1 MSDLS
6 DHMDMGHWPSPT
18 YLMPRLRFSK
28 ATLPSPR
35 PWLMAALTIDISR
48 STGPASMAEDRRRIH
63 CLRDKNV
70 NTWSGTT
77 MILPLVGAF
86 VAESFLGH
94 CSVSRDK

>member
-1 MSDLS
+1 MSNLS

-18 YLMPRLRFSK
+18 YPMPRLRFSK

-63 CLRDKNV
+63 CLRDREREH
-70 NTWSGTT
+70 
-77 MILPLVGAF
+77 MVGNDYDIA
-86 VAESFLGH
+86 ACGSF
-94 CSVSRDK
+94 CC